1 MKLFTY
7 GTLTG
12 DHYTMGNATFLGK
25 STTVKEYHKGQNN
38 WYPYLLEKSQLS
50 TAIISGNLWEI
61 PEEDFGE
68 IDRYE
73 GAPDLFDKKL
83 IEVKN
88 GDIVVQ
94 AYCYFIDPKEI

>member
-1 MKLFTY
+1 
-7 GTLTG
+7 
-12 DHYTMGNATFLGK
+12 MGNATFLGK
-25 STTVKEYHKGQNN
+25 STTVKEYHKGQNT
-38 WYPYLLEKSQLS
+38 WYPFLLEKVGKDITKE

-61 PEEDFGE
+61 PEEDFSE

-88 GDIVVQ
+88 GKDIVQ